1 MATQGISR
9 IKQLNL
15 QENVGEHWPS
25 QLMAGIVFVIGLIV
39 FIGFCVVYEAGG
51 AGGRMTI
58 AINVLVFFTGAVL
71 GLVIGTLFSPF
82 DRDDALKFESVG
94 KAATAFLSGFVIAK
108 ADSVLLA
115 FTSAA
120 ASDLTSPLMVR
131 TLLFF
136 ASAIWGGYAV
146 FLSRAYPRKK
156 ALMASPAQ
164 AASEAASRAKQAAVL
179 AKAAV
184 AYVKSLPSATLNQ
197 KTRAELALSA
207 SNDAEAAATTAEAA
221 AQAVMAQATDPDKID
236 AADNA
241 ADMASHAAEA
251 ALKTAHEAL
260 TAL

>member
-15 QENVGEHWPS
+15 QENIGEHWPS
-25 QLMAGIVFVIGLIV
+25 QLLAGVVFAMGLVVFV
-39 FIGFCVVYEAGG
+39 GFCIIYEAGG
-51 AGGRMTI
+51 TGGRMTL
-58 AINVLVFFTGAVL
+58 AINVLVFFSGAVL

-82 DRDDALKFESVG
+82 DKDDALKFESVG
-94 KAATAFLSGFVIAK
+94 KAATAFLSGFAVAK

-120 ASDLTSPLMVR
+120 ASNLTSPLMVR

-136 ASAIWGGYAV
+136 ASAIWAGYAV
-146 FLSRAYPRKK
+146 FLSRAYPRRKLL
-156 ALMASPAQ
+156 AASPAQ
-164 AASEAASRAKQAAVL
+164 AANEASFKAKQAAVL

-197 KTRAELALSA
+197 KARAELALSA
-207 SNDAEAAATTAEAA
+207 SNDAETAATTAEAA
-221 AQAVMAQATDPDKID
+221 AQAAMAQATDPDKVD
-236 AADNA
+236 AADDA
-241 ADMASHAAEA
+241 ADKAIHAAEV